1 MKSFVITNLC
11 TKTRIS
17 TKDNVILQLFS
28 GFYSHPAMIN
38 EDGWH
43 LFEANGKKILVDED
57 TLFIM
62 KDMVCEWG
70 CEATSDVLLTC
81 KLTSSIEDESK
92 RMKQWND
99 KYKYAMDIKKAS
111 EQFFDKNKL
120 DDLSSQLEKITV
132 SANTDLDS
140 AENSEVPENIPVK
153 QE

>member
-1 MKSFVITNLC
+1 MKSFLVTNLC

-17 TKDNVILQLFS
+17 TKDDVILQLFS

-62 KDMVCEWG
+62 KDMLCEWG

-81 KLTSSIEDESK
+81 KLTSSIEDESE

-99 KYKYAMDIKKAS
+99 KYKYSMDIRKAS
-111 EQFFDKNKL
+111 SQFFDKDKV
-120 DDLSSQLEKITV
+120 DDLSNQLEKITV
-132 SANTDLDS
+132 SANTDSDS
-140 AENSEVPENIPVK
+140 VDNSEVLENIPEV

>member
-1 MKSFVITNLC
+1 MKSFLITNLC

-17 TKDNVILQLFS
+17 TKDDVILQLFS

-62 KDMVCEWG
+62 KDMLCEWG

-81 KLTSSIEDESK
+81 KLTSSIEDESE

-99 KYKYAMDIKKAS
+99 KYKYSMGIRKAS
-111 EQFFDKNKL
+111 AQFFDKDKV
-120 DDLSSQLEKITV
+120 DDLSNQLEKITV
-132 SANTDLDS
+132 SANTDSDS
-140 AENSEVPENIPVK
+140 ADNSEVPGNIPVE

>member
-28 GFYSHPAMIN
+28 GFYSHPVMIN

>member
-1 MKSFVITNLC
+1 MKSFLITNLC

-17 TKDNVILQLFS
+17 TKDDVILQVFS

-62 KDMVCEWG
+62 KDMLCEWG

-81 KLTSSIEDESK
+81 KLTSSIEDETE

-99 KYKYAMDIKKAS
+99 KYKYAMDIRKAS
-111 EQFFDKNKL
+111 AQFFDKNKV

-132 SANTDLDS
+132 SANIDSDS
-140 AENSEVPENIPVK
+140 ADNSEVPENILVE

>member
-1 MKSFVITNLC
+1 MKSFLITNLC

-17 TKDNVILQLFS
+17 TKDDVILQVFS

-62 KDMVCEWG
+62 KDMLCEWG

-81 KLTSSIEDESK
+81 ELTSSIEDETE

-99 KYKYAMDIKKAS
+99 KYKYAMDIRKAS
-111 EQFFDKNKL
+111 AQFFDKDKV
-120 DDLSSQLEKITV
+120 DDLSSQLEKINV
-132 SANTDLDS
+132 SANIDSDS
-140 AENSEVPENIPVK
+140 ADNSEVPENILVE

>member
-1 MKSFVITNLC
+1 MKSFLITNLC

-17 TKDNVILQLFS
+17 TKDDVILQVFS

-62 KDMVCEWG
+62 KDMLCEWG

-81 KLTSSIEDESK
+81 KLTSSIEDETE

-99 KYKYAMDIKKAS
+99 KYKYAMDIRKAS
-111 EQFFDKNKL
+111 AQFFDKDKV
-120 DDLSSQLEKITV
+120 DDLSSQLEKINV
-132 SANTDLDS
+132 SANIDSDS
-140 AENSEVPENIPVK
+140 ADNSEVPENILVE

>member
-1 MKSFVITNLC
+1 
-11 TKTRIS
+11 
-17 TKDNVILQLFS
+17 
-28 GFYSHPAMIN
+28 MIN

>member
-1 MKSFVITNLC
+1 MKSFLITNLC

-17 TKDNVILQLFS
+17 TKDDVILQVFS

-38 EDGWH
+38 EEGWH

-62 KDMVCEWG
+62 KDMLCEWG

-81 KLTSSIEDESK
+81 KLTSSIEDETE

-99 KYKYAMDIKKAS
+99 KYKYAMDIRKAS
-111 EQFFDKNKL
+111 AQFFDKNKV

-132 SANTDLDS
+132 SANIDSDS
-140 AENSEVPENIPVK
+140 ADNSEVPENILVE

>member
-17 TKDNVILQLFS
+17 TKDDVILQVFS

-62 KDMVCEWG
+62 KDMLCEWG

-81 KLTSSIEDESK
+81 KLTSSIEDESE
-92 RMKQWND
+92 RMKQWNG
-99 KYKYAMDIKKAS
+99 KYKYAMDIRKAS
-111 EQFFDKNKL
+111 AQFFDKNKV
-120 DDLSSQLEKITV
+120 DDLSNQLEKITV
-132 SANTDLDS
+132 SANTDSDS
-140 AENSEVPENIPVK
+140 GENSEVPENILVE